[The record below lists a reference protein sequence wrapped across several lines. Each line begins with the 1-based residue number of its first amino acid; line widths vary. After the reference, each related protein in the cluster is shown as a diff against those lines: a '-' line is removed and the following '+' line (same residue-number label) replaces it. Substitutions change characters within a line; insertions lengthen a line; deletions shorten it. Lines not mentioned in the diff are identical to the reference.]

1 MDRNSIVG
9 IVLIAA
15 IFIVFGIVSQ
25 PNKEDLARQKHW
37 NDSIALVQKQQNEI
51 TTVEQDSIGIN
62 KASNDSLKVAATAQ
76 KYGEFS
82 QAAYGKNELYTI
94 ENELIAVTLSTKGGR
109 PYSVRLKNY
118 RTYDSLPI
126 KLFDGDSTVF
136 NLNFYSQSNAAIAT
150 NDLFFTIDS
159 TLAKN
164 TIVKENPE
172 AIKFRLIGE
181 NNQYL
186 EYTYTLKPN
195 TYQLDMNIAFFG
207 ITDPT
212 SRLSNLDLSWEIL
225 SPQQEKG
232 WSNESTYTSLYY
244 KPFNDEVEYFNARSN
259 KPLQEADMPTQ
270 VEWIS
275 YKDQFFSSVIMSD
288 AGFSNAKMQSIM
300 LAENSGYVKQFKS
313 VIGVPFSADKNNS
326 TSLHFFFGPNKY
338 KLLKKEYG
346 DKKLYD
352 MISVGKNII
361 KWINHG
367 VIINIFNWLNKSIS
381 NYGIIILLL
390 TLIIKIFLLPLTFR
404 SYVSQA
410 KMRVVKPMV
419 DEAIANIPKDK
430 AMERQQKTMEIY
442 KRVGVS
448 PLGGC
453 LPMLLQMPIL
463 FAMFRFFPTS
473 IELRQQG
480 FLWATDLSTYD
491 SIFSWSPDW
500 WPFLTRIYGSHISLF
515 TILMTVT
522 TLITMKTSGS
532 AQMGDSQMPGMK
544 TMMYIMPVTF
554 MFFLNKFSAALTYY
568 YFLANMITFGQNYL
582 FKLFIDEG
590 SLLKKLEAKKAKPH
604 KKSRWQQRIEDMQ
617 KMQQQASKK
626 RK

>member
-1 MDRNSIVG
+1 MDRNSIIG
-9 IVLIAA
+9 IILIAA
-15 IFIVFGIVSQ
+15 IFIVMGILNQ
-25 PNKEDLARQKHW
+25 PSKEEIERRKLYNDSITAVHQQQEELKKTLLPDTTQKKLAS
-37 NDSIALVQKQQNEI
+37 DSIALA
-51 TTVEQDSIGIN
+51 
-62 KASNDSLKVAATAQ
+62 ASAQ
-76 KYGEFS
+76 RYGEFAS
-82 QAAYGKNELYTI
+82 AAYGKNEFYTL
-94 ENELIAVTLSTKGGR
+94 ENEFIAVTFSTKGGR
-109 PYSVRLKNY
+109 PYSVRLKDY
-118 RTYDSLPI
+118 RTHDSLPI
-126 KLFDGDSTVF
+126 KLFDGDTTVF
-136 NLNFYSQSNAAIAT
+136 NLNFYSQSNSAIAT
-150 NDLFFTIDS
+150 NDLYFTTDS
-159 TLAKN
+159 ASTK
-164 TIVKENPE
+164 TIIVQDNPE
-172 AIKFRLIGE
+172 SIKFRLSGV

-195 TYQLDMNIAFFG
+195 TYQLDMGIAFSG

-212 SRLSNLDLSWEIL
+212 NRLSNLDLNWEIL

-232 WSNESTYTSLYY
+232 WSNEATYTSLYY
-244 KPFNDEVEYFNARSN
+244 RPVNDDVEYFNARSN
-259 KPLQEADMPTQ
+259 KDQSEDIPTQ
-270 VEWIS
+270 IEWIA
-275 YKDQFFSSVIMSD
+275 YKDQFFATVIMAD
-288 AGFSNAKMQSIM
+288 GAFSNATMKTAAQP
-300 LAENSGYVKQFKS
+300 ENSKYIKHFKS
-313 VIGVPFSADKNNS
+313 VIGLPFSAENNNQ
-326 TSLHFFFGPNKY
+326 LAVHFFFGPVKY

-346 DKKLYD
+346 DKQLHD
-352 MISVGKNII
+352 MVSVGKNII

-367 VIINIFNWLNKSIS
+367 VIINIFNWLNKSIA

-390 TLIIKIFLLPLTFR
+390 TIIIKVMLLPLTFR

-410 KMRVVKPMV
+410 KMRVLKPMV
-419 DEAIANIPKDK
+419 DEATSKIPKEK
-430 AMERQQKTMEIY
+430 AMERQQATMALY
-442 KRVGVS
+442 KKVGVS
-448 PLGGC
+448 PFGGC

-491 SIFSWSPDW
+491 AIFSWNPEW

-582 FKLFIDEG
+582 FKMFIDEDA
-590 SLLKKLEAKKAKPH
+590 LLKKLEAKKSKPQ
-604 KKSRWQQRIEDMQ
+604 KKSKWQQRIEEMQ
-617 KMQQQASKK
+617 KMQQQGAKK

>member
-1 MDRNSIVG
+1 MDRNSIIG
-9 IVLIAA
+9 IILIAA
-15 IFIVFGIVSQ
+15 IFIVMGILNQ
-25 PNKEDLARQKHW
+25 PSKEEIERRKLY
-37 NDSIALVQKQQNEI
+37 NDSITAVHQQQEELKKTLQPDTTQKKLAS
-51 TTVEQDSIGIN
+51 DSIAIA
-62 KASNDSLKVAATAQ
+62 ASAQ
-76 KYGEFS
+76 RYGEFAS
-82 QAAYGKNELYTI
+82 AAYGKNEFYTL
-94 ENELIAVTLSTKGGR
+94 ENEFIAVTFSTKGGR
-109 PYSVRLKNY
+109 PYSVRLKDY
-118 RTYDSLPI
+118 RTHDSLPI
-126 KLFDGDSTVF
+126 KLFDGDTTVF
-136 NLNFYSQSNAAIAT
+136 NLNFYSQSNSAIAT
-150 NDLFFTIDS
+150 NDLYFTTDS
-159 TLAKN
+159 ASTK
-164 TIVKENPE
+164 TIIVQDNPE
-172 AIKFRLIGE
+172 SIKFRLSGV

-195 TYQLDMNIAFFG
+195 TYQLDMGIAFSG

-212 SRLSNLDLSWEIL
+212 NRLSNLDLNWEIL

-232 WSNESTYTSLYY
+232 WSNEATYTSLYY
-244 KPFNDEVEYFNARSN
+244 RPVNDDVEYFNARSN
-259 KPLQEADMPTQ
+259 KDQSEDIPTQ
-270 VEWIS
+270 IEWIG
-275 YKDQFFSSVIMSD
+275 YKDQFFATVIMAD
-288 AGFSNAKMQSIM
+288 GAFSNATMKTAAQP
-300 LAENSGYVKQFKS
+300 ENSKYIKHFKS
-313 VIGVPFSADKNNS
+313 VIGLPFSAENNNQ
-326 TSLHFFFGPNKY
+326 LAVHFFFGPVKY

-346 DKKLYD
+346 DKQLHD
-352 MISVGKNII
+352 MVSVGKNII

-367 VIINIFNWLNKSIS
+367 VIINIFNWLNKSIA

-390 TLIIKIFLLPLTFR
+390 TIIIKVMLLPLTFR

-410 KMRVVKPMV
+410 KMRVLKPMV
-419 DEAIANIPKDK
+419 DEATSKIPKEK
-430 AMERQQKTMEIY
+430 AMERQQATMALY
-442 KRVGVS
+442 KKVGVS
-448 PLGGC
+448 PFGGC

-491 SIFSWSPDW
+491 AIFSWNPEW

-582 FKLFIDEG
+582 FKMFIDEDA
-590 SLLKKLEAKKAKPH
+590 LLKKLEAKKSKPQ
-604 KKSRWQQRIEDMQ
+604 KKSKWQQRIEEMQ
-617 KMQQQASKK
+617 KMQQQGAKK